1 MSLRKKKHVEEWR
14 METKFLTDNL
24 QDNIMILFLFNKP
37 LTTFYNILGNSF
49 DHILGN
55 FGEPPV
61 TLGKVEFKL
70 DHRLTRRAA
79 SF

>member
-1 MSLRKKKHVEEWR
+1 

-24 QDNIMILFLFNKP
+24 QANIILILFLFNKP
-37 LTTFYNILGNSF
+37 LTTFY
-49 DHILGN
+49 HILGN

-70 DHRLTRRAA
+70 DHIDKYSCVFSA
-79 SF
+79 